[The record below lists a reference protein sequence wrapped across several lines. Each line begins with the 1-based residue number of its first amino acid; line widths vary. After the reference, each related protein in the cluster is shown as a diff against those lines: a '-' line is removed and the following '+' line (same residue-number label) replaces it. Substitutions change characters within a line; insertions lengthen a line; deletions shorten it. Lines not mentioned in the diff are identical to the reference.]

1 MIAIKI
7 EAQLRL
13 CLMKK
18 DSVLILVVLI
28 QNMQVHSG
36 FFKDIFFFFFFFLES
51 RLKYFLVFVPLL
63 CISFSG
69 TSTIS
74 MLDLL
79 FLAAIFI
86 TFHEFFL
93 VLHFSLI

>member
-7 EAQLRL
+7 EARLCL

-36 FFKDIFFFFFFFLES
+36 FFKDIFFFFSPLES

-69 TSTIS
+69 ISTIS
-74 MLDLL
+74 MSDLL